1 MIRFHVKKKK
11 KKKVWNAYYK
21 TVHRLSQATTDWISM
36 LSTTDQRSIFSELKM
51 YTETTPD
58 YLLGKK
64 TNSYWRRMLKN
75 VQTHLN
81 EFRGPIIIPGVGKT
95 LHIPLL
101 LSFPSGFTVNNIGD
115 IIAWYGKMVNLPHR
129 QLPWNLTGFEEDFI
143 IQSPELKDFQCALKQ
158 ASRANTFPGNQ
169 PHKNHF
175 VFKGHNIFFE
185 SQQLLI
191 LYDYE
196 FHKRPLV
203 YKQVHPNCR
212 KKLNMDDP
220 ILYEI
225 ETIVQEGGNN
235 RYQRVLSNGAFVECT
250 PEGKIIFYKKVEK
263 LGKENNN

>member
-101 LSFPSGFTVNNIGD
+101 LSFPSGFTVNNIG
-115 IIAWYGKMVNLPHR
+115 
-129 QLPWNLTGFEEDFI
+129 
-143 IQSPELKDFQCALKQ
+143 
-158 ASRANTFPGNQ
+158 
-169 PHKNHF
+169 
-175 VFKGHNIFFE
+175 
-185 SQQLLI
+185 
-191 LYDYE
+191 
-196 FHKRPLV
+196 
-203 YKQVHPNCR
+203 
-212 KKLNMDDP
+212 
-220 ILYEI
+220 
-225 ETIVQEGGNN
+225 
-235 RYQRVLSNGAFVECT
+235 
-250 PEGKIIFYKKVEK
+250 EGKTYFHRALYSVHTAVPWT
-263 LGKENNN
+263 LFTHLFPL